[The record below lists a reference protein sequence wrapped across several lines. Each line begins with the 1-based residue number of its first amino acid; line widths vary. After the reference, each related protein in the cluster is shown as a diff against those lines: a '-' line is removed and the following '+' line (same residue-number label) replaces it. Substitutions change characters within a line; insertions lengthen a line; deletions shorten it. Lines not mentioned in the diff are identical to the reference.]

1 MLFPLVDKTQMP
13 KESLQ
18 SFLEQIYYPSLHM
31 KNNCHINFFC
41 NKNITSAK
49 AVTID

>member
-18 SFLEQIYYPSLHM
+18 SFLEQIYYPSLYM
-31 KNNCHINFFC
+31 KNNCHIDFFF

-49 AVTID
+49 EVNVD